1 MDLFTRNIF
10 GQQQNQFRGPF
21 DNITTTGQFGLTGPD
36 YQTIF
41 PHVFSETY
49 TSPFNIPNSSNGIKV
64 NPRIEAARKIL
75 EKKSDVK
82 VFSAEDDDET
92 SKSDIIKMNG
102 DSIENYIIYIEG
114 YKHYKCDLCL
124 YKTHQKKDIM
134 DHLCRKKHIYNFKNN
149 SVQELEPI
157 KVPIKKKVK
166 KEKIPATLKNILW
179 HKYFETSLT
188 GICQCCKVESISK
201 AIFDAGHIISEK
213 NGGKVVLDNLKP
225 ICKLCNSSM
234 GRTNMD
240 DFMKKYGI

>member
-1 MDLFTRNIF
+1 MDLLMNNHF
-10 GQQQNQFRGPF
+10 GKKNQNRGPF
-21 DNITTTGQFGLTGPD
+21 GNSWTGVPETN
-36 YQTIF
+36 YQTMF

-49 TSPFNIPNSSNGIKV
+49 TSTFNNPNSSNGIKV
-64 NPRIEAARKIL
+64 NPQIERAQQLLAQ
-75 EKKSDVK
+75 EKAKKD
-82 VFSAEDDDET
+82 T
-92 SKSDIIKMNG
+92 SKKEDILKA
-102 DSIENYIIYIEG
+102 D
-114 YKHYKCDLCL
+114 D
-124 YKTHQKKDIM
+124 TP
-134 DHLCRKKHIYNFKNN
+134 RTTT
-149 SVQELEPI
+149 
-157 KVPIKKKVK
+157 KKKVK

-188 GICQCCKVESISK
+188 GMCQCCKVETISK